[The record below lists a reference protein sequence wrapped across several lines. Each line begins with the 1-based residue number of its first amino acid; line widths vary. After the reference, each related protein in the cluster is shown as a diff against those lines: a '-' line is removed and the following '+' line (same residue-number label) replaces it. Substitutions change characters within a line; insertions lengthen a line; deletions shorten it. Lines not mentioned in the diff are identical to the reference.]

1 MHEVGGQLT
10 TTFKIFC
17 VVLAFSISAASQGS
31 ARPFA
36 AVDAALAD
44 KKADW
49 SKASVPFQ
57 AERTRLGE
65 SFEEELWKFLG
76 TDVNKYDYI
85 SIFLVFGDYLHGN
98 PPMPYLALQIQNKA
112 LLLLRGKADWKSRGE
127 AVAINVNAAGLSAEL
142 ELREQAED
150 HKRNAERLVARDFLL
165 VYSYPI
171 RTEYENCVYE
181 LIGDE
186 EVKGSSAAACLDKK
200 RPEEKQE
207 PAIIEMGE
215 ISKEKIILKPPPVFP
230 ATQPGSRPEPV
241 RVRVMIDQTG
251 NVESAQ
257 AVSGP
262 SELQQAAVTAA
273 RMAHF
278 QKTFYRGRAV
288 KVSGV
293 LVYEH

>member
-1 MHEVGGQLT
+1 MT

-17 VVLAFSISAASQGS
+17 AVLAFSISAASQGS

-44 KKADW
+44 KKAHW
-49 SKASVPFQ
+49 SEASAPFQ

-76 TDVNKYDYI
+76 TDANKYDSI
-85 SIFLVFGDYLHGN
+85 SVFLIVADYLHGN

-112 LLLLRGKADWKSRGE
+112 LLLLRGKTDIESRGGS
-127 AVAINVNAAGLSAEL
+127 VTINVNAAGLSADL

-150 HKRNAERLVARDFLL
+150 HKRNAERLVARDSLL
-165 VYSYPI
+165 GNFYPA
-171 RTEYENCVYE
+171 RTEYEVCVYE

-186 EVKGSSAAACLDKK
+186 EVKGSPVAACLDKK
-200 RPEEKQE
+200 LPEEKQE

-215 ISKEKIILKPPPVFP
+215 IPREKIILKPPPVFP
-230 ATQPGSRPEPV
+230 ATQPGSVPEPV

-262 SELQQAAVTAA
+262 SGLQQAAVKAA
-273 RMAHF
+273 RMARF
-278 QKTFYRGRAV
+278 RKTLYKGREV

-293 LVYEH
+293 LLYEH

>member
-1 MHEVGGQLT
+1 MT
-10 TTFKIFC
+10 NISKIFS

-49 SKASVPFQ
+49 SEASAPFQ

-65 SFEEELWKFLG
+65 SFEGELWKFLG
-76 TDVNKYDYI
+76 TDVNKYDSI
-85 SIFLVFGDYLHGN
+85 SVFLINAGYLHGN
-98 PPMPYLALQIQNKA
+98 PLMPYLALQIQNRA
-112 LLLLRGKADWKSRGE
+112 LLLLRGKTDFESRGE
-127 AVAINVNAAGLSAEL
+127 FVAINVNAAGLSADL

-150 HKRNAERLVARDFLL
+150 HKRNAERLVARDLL
-165 VYSYPI
+165 LGYFYPA
-171 RTEYENCVYE
+171 RTEYEVCVYE

-186 EVKGSSAAACLDKK
+186 EVKGSPVAACLDKK

-207 PAIIEMGE
+207 PAIIEMEE
-215 ISKEKIILKPPPVFP
+215 IPTEKIILKPPPVFP
-230 ATQPGSRPEPV
+230 APRSGSRPEPV

-262 SELQQAAVTAA
+262 SEFQQAAVKAA

-278 QKTFYRGRAV
+278 RKTLYRGREV

-293 LVYEH
+293 LVYER